1 MLASSEHSDL
11 KEIIPWHMRSSAFT
25 PTNLP
30 IMLGMILSPPS
41 QKATFFWQ
49 WVSQTYNAG
58 FNYGNR
64 NGSSQQTNTQLFMD
78 YSKATATAVFIA
90 CGMRALTPFMVGNSR
105 GSMAKMTNYVI
116 GYCAVTASTC
126 FNVYTMRA
134 SEMESGIAV
143 RDEDSGK
150 EIGLSQI
157 AAKQAIGNT
166 IISRIAYVVP
176 MFVVPAMWTLL
187 LQRFKLMPRQMGV
200 TRLMLESIG
209 IGAGLYISMPL
220 NCALYPQMS
229 RIAVSELEPEIA
241 E

>member
-1 MLASSEHSDL
+1 
-11 KEIIPWHMRSSAFT
+11 
-25 PTNLP
+25 
-30 IMLGMILSPPS
+30 
-41 QKATFFWQ
+41 
-49 WVSQTYNAG
+49 
-58 FNYGNR
+58 
-64 NGSSQQTNTQLFMD
+64 
-78 YSKATATAVFIA
+78 
-90 CGMRALTPFMVGNSR
+90 
-105 GSMAKMTNYVI
+105 MAKMTNYVI

-241 E
+241 EQARARHLTHLLYNKGL